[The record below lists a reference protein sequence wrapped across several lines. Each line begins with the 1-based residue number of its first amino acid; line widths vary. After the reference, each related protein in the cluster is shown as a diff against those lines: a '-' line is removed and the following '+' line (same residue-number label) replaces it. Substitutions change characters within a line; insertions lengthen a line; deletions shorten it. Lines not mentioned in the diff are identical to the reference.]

1 MSLTLTITIVALA
14 LAAVTGSVVF
24 AIKSRTAWTEAQK
37 DHARATHVTLA
48 LVGETGCDLAL
59 PQSKGS
65 RPTHSDGTPYRY
77 HEIVAEGWG
86 HCDGC
91 RQWGQWTA
99 ENPHECAEPLKA
111 ATTVTVHNWDDP
123 AQVGAEIA
131 RSLRRQRRDGD
142 I

>member
-1 MSLTLTITIVALA
+1 MSLTVTIVILA
-14 LAAVTGSVVF
+14 LAVAAIAGSATF
-24 AIKSRTAWTEAQK
+24 AIKSHTAWTEARK
-37 DHARATHVTLA
+37 GHARTVRVTQM
-48 LVGETGCDLAL
+48 LVGETGCGLTL
-59 PQSKGS
+59 PSPKGS
-65 RPTHSDGTPYRY
+65 RPTHPDGSPYRY

-99 ENPHECAEPLKA
+99 ENPHECAGPLKA
-111 ATTVTVHNWDDP
+111 ATTVTVHNWDDA
-123 AQVGAEIA
+123 AQIEAEIA

>member
-1 MSLTLTITIVALA
+1 MSLALSITSLA
-14 LAAVTGSVVF
+14 VSLATCAGAAVF
-24 AIKSRTAWTEAQK
+24 AVK
-37 DHARATHVTLA
+37 ARAMRIQAEKDAVRA
-48 LVGETGCDLAL
+48 
-59 PQSKGS
+59 PGS
-65 RPTHSDGTPYRY
+65 RPTHPDGTPYRY

-131 RSLRRQRRDGD
+131 RSLRRQRRDGG

>member
-37 DHARATHVTLA
+37 DHARAVRATDA
-48 LVGETGCDLAL
+48 LIGETGCGLTL
-59 PQSKGS
+59 PSPKGS
-65 RPTHSDGTPYRY
+65 RPTHPDGSPYRY

-86 HCDGC
+86 HCDAC

-99 ENPHECAEPLKA
+99 ENPHECAQ
-111 ATTVTVHNWDDP
+111 P
-123 AQVGAEIA
+123 AQVRIEVTVRGWGEADLIGAEIA
-131 RSLRRQRRDGD
+131 RSLRGQRRDGD